1 MQKLRRILNWVA
13 FALLIASVV
22 NELRKPK
29 SERTWH
35 GQLFGVIPY
44 DLRLPNLVRARS
56 TFWDPQNPNVLVPTL
71 FGVGW
76 SVTLASLI
84 SAIRSAT

>member
-1 MQKLRRILNWVA
+1 MKNLRRMLNWIA
-13 FALLIASVV
+13 FALLIASVI

-35 GQLFGVIPY
+35 GKLFGCIPY
-44 DLRLPNLVRARS
+44 DLRLPSVVRARA
-56 TFWDPQNPNVLVPTL
+56 TFWDPQNPNVIVPTL

-76 SVTLASLI
+76 SVNLAALI